1 MFGWWRARRR
11 RKLLKQPFPPDWL
24 GWLQTNCRHY
34 ARLNLT
40 DQQRLRNDVRLLIA
54 EKNWEGCRGLVV
66 TPEMQVTI
74 AAHAALLGLGFP
86 ELPFQRLVS
95 ILIYPETFASTAT
108 RRGPAG
114 IVDESPELRL
124 GEAWYQGPV
133 ILSWREVAHDCLE
146 HAHGRN
152 VVLHEFAHLLDM
164 SNHETDGVPDLDGVT
179 DERWVTVFVE
189 AYQRHVRQ
197 TRLGRNRVI
206 DAYGA
211 TSPAEFFAVASET
224 FFESASAL
232 QTDHPELYAILQE
245 YYRQDPAARAAS
257 VF

>member
-11 RKLLKQPFPPDWL
+11 RKLLAQPFPPAWL

-34 ARLNLT
+34 ARLNDA
-40 DQQRLRNDVRLLIA
+40 DQQRLRNDLRLLIA
-54 EKNWEGCRGLVV
+54 EKHWEGCRGLVV

-86 ELPFQRLVS
+86 EHPFERLVT
-95 ILIYPETFASTAT
+95 ILMYPETFASTVP

-133 ILSWREVAHDCLE
+133 ILSWREVARDCFE
-146 HAHGRN
+146 SVRGRN

-164 SNHETDGVPDLDGVT
+164 SNQETDGVPDLDGVT
-179 DERWVTVFVE
+179 DQRWVAVFE
-189 AYQRHVRQ
+189 DAYKRHVRQ
-197 TRLGRNRVI
+197 THHGRNRVL

-211 TSPAEFFAVASET
+211 TNPAEFFAVASET
-224 FFESASAL
+224 FFEASIAL
-232 QTDHPELYAILQE
+232 QVDQPELYQILQE
-245 YYRQDPAARAAS
+245 YYRQDPAARA
-257 VF
+257 VT